1 MSIVQSLL
9 VQFFLLLGII
19 FGIAG
24 NLGIIRC
31 PDIYTRLQASS
42 TCSTTAVFSI
52 LLAAII
58 KSGFTPMTGKL
69 TGIAIFFL
77 LSSPFCAHIIAKYAW
92 REEIQPWHI
101 YMGGKP

>member
-1 MSIVQSLL
+1 
-9 VQFFLLLGII
+9 
-19 FGIAG
+19 
-24 NLGIIRC
+24 
-31 PDIYTRLQASS
+31 
-42 TCSTTAVFSI
+42 
-52 LLAAII
+52 
-58 KSGFTPMTGKL
+58 MTGKL